1 MSLVFSAITPHPPI
15 IIPQIGKDN
24 LAKVDKTIQ
33 ALKKLEKELYASKP
47 ETIIIISPH
56 GSLLPDNFT
65 INLNPV
71 YESSFVDFG
80 DFATKKEYKADLGLI
95 DKIFEAN
102 KYHLPLKILS
112 EPTLD
117 HGASVPLFYL
127 CEHLPA
133 IKILPMG
140 YSLLDSETHLEFGKR
155 LKDIIFET
163 NKRIAVI
170 ASGDLSHCLTPEAPG
185 GFTPEGKEFDEQLV
199 KLLEQKDIEGIL
211 KLEPDLIEKAGEC
224 GLRSFLILLGI
235 IKNINYQPHLLSY
248 EGPFGVGYLVM
259 NFEL

>member
-15 IIPQIGKDN
+15 IIPQIGKDS
-24 LAKVDKTIQ
+24 LKQVDKTIT
-33 ALKKLEKELYASKP
+33 ALKKLEKELYAAKP

-65 INLNPV
+65 INLHPS
-71 YESSFVDFG
+71 YETSFADFG
-80 DFATKKEYKADLGLI
+80 DFATKKEYKTDLGLV

-102 KYHLPLKILS
+102 KYHLPLKIVSDPL
-112 EPTLD
+112 LD

-127 CEHLPA
+127 TEHLPD
-133 IKILPMG
+133 IKIIPVG
-140 YSLLDSETHLEFGKR
+140 YSLLEHETHLEFGKR
-155 LKDIIFET
+155 LKDVIFQT

-170 ASGDLSHCLTPEAPG
+170 ASGDLSHCLSAEAPG
-185 GFTPEGKEFDEQLV
+185 GYAPEGKKFDEELV
-199 KLLEQKDIEGIL
+199 ELLEKKDLEGIL
-211 KLEPDLIEKAGEC
+211 NLEPDLVAKAGEC

-235 IKNINYQPHLLSY
+235 IKNINCQPQLLSY